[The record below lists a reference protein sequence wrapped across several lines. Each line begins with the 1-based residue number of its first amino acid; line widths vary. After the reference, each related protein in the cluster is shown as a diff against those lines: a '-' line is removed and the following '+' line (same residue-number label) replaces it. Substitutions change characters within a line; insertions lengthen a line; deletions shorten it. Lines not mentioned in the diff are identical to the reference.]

1 MIVYAQSGMVF
12 NSEEKDRIEI
22 LQLDQ
27 FHMIL
32 VWFHFFLIL
41 GLYCSQY
48 VIYSIHNMKLTIFLK
63 IDYIIRLNNPCSKE
77 KSESVRAQ
85 SLLMN
90 FKQAIF
96 WFTEFV

>member
-41 GLYCSQY
+41 GFFSYCPQY
-48 VIYSIHNMKLTIFLK
+48 VMCNIDNMKVFTIFLK
-63 IDYIIRLNNPCSKE
+63 ID
-77 KSESVRAQ
+77 
-85 SLLMN
+85 
-90 FKQAIF
+90 
-96 WFTEFV
+96 